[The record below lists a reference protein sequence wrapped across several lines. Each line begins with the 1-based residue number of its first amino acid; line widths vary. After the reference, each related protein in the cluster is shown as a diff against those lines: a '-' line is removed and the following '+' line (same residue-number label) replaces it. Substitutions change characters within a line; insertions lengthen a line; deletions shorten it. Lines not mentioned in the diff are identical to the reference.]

1 MEITETRAYATLVS
15 IYVDIETD
23 NNWWEYRGEWE
34 FGKEHYFD
42 IYDSNGN
49 ALDSRDSL
57 YDDLHNEAKD
67 YVINNFNKITNKIE
81 IDG

>member
-1 MEITETRAYATLVS
+1 MEITETRAYASLVS
-15 IYVDIETD
+15 IEVIVETG
-23 NNWWEYRGEWE
+23 NGWWEYRGEWE

-57 YDDLHNEAKD
+57 YDDIHQEAKS
-67 YVINNFNKITNKIE
+67 YVMDNFDKITNKIT
-81 IDG
+81 ID